1 MLANARGPGASLK
14 IHFAIRIVYLHLKCF
29 ITPRNFSIWMPFEIF
44 SVPIREKFTFTI
56 CLFGP
61 FLHTR
66 TQETES
72 ADFSIYFATHIVGH
86 KFLLSLAE
94 KLRRRSRSVSSVPM
108 TKRFKKRRKFPKRQ
122 LIIHWIKVPSLRL
135 FFARCLENSFF

>member
-1 MLANARGPGASLK
+1 MLFG
-14 IHFAIRIVYLHLKCF
+14 IV
-29 ITPRNFSIWMPFEIF
+29 SA
-44 SVPIREKFTFTI
+44 PIREKFTFTI

-66 TQETES
+66 TQAES

-94 KLRRRSRSVSSVPM
+94 KIRRQ
-108 TKRFKKRRKFPKRQ
+108 RRKQCANDEKVQEARQ
-122 LIIHWIKVPSLRL
+122 IS
-135 FFARCLENSFF
+135 